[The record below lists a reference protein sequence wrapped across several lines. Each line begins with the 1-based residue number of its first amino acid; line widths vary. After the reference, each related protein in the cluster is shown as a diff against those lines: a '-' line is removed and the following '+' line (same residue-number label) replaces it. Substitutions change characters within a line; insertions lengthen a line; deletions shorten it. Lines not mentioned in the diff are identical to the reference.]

1 MMSGKGEALAR
12 EAYLRRMND
21 NMELIKKVFEKNG
34 ILLSIFLYGLRF
46 YKDISRVY
54 VPATYENLRWL
65 QNDPSLSYVFSTL
78 EK

>member
-1 MMSGKGEALAR
+1 MSGKGEALAR

-34 ILLSIFLYGLRF
+34 ILLSIILYGLRF

-54 VPATYENLRWL
+54 VPATYETLRWL